1 MGNFIKFAVLII
13 CIAITNAIRHRRP
26 QIASHHIEFNFKEKI
41 QQSHD
46 FKKFFDQR
54 NLAETDDC
62 IYHLCSNITNY
73 PQYNIRS
80 IIEKKK
86 EFHNLF
92 GPVIQ
97 PYEPPKLTG
106 KSPSIIQGFEEKNMC
121 ATRQYT
127 HYPQTALNKYRKRT
141 VIVNVDDFR
150 QAVSFEICLPN
161 AKCFMDAHK
170 PLHYETSCKQQF
182 TLIRLVAVEENGNVI
197 LDKHIDDDLQMRQRK
212 NSSAIALD
220 AFPSPSTTFT
230 STRQEIDDYSKG

>member
-1 MGNFIKFAVLII
+1 MDNLVNFAVLII
-13 CIAITNAIRHRRP
+13 CISYTNAIRYRRP
-26 QIASHHIEFNFKEKI
+26 QISSHHLELNLADRIK
-41 QQSHD
+41 QSHD
-46 FKKFFDQR
+46 FKKFFDHR
-54 NLAETDDC
+54 NLAENDGC
-62 IYHLCSNITNY
+62 IYHLCNNITNY
-73 PQYNIRS
+73 PSNNIKN

-97 PYEPPKLTG
+97 PYEPPTLLG
-106 KSPSIIQGFEEKNMC
+106 KSPSIIEEFEEKNMC

-127 HYPQTALNKYRKRT
+127 NYPQTALNKYRKRV
-141 VIVNVDDFR
+141 VIINVDDFK

-197 LDKHIDDDLQMRQRK
+197 LDSIP
-212 NSSAIALD
+212 I
-220 AFPSPSTTFT
+220 PSGCVCTYRRTV
-230 STRQEIDDYSKG
+230 